1 MNSTP
6 RHPSLTPSRAAGSFL
21 VAEGL
26 LAFAPVA
33 IMAPAFGW
41 PASLGEPAAQ
51 QLANIAAHPQ
61 AVLWGYG
68 LYLLYSILVAAVG
81 VILAARWGGGLHRP
95 WAAAAAGFMALSAL
109 ARAMGILRWLT
120 VMPLLATAHGAGDAA
135 TRAQVAL
142 VFDAVHEWG
151 GGIGEVLGVSLFMAL
166 GLGAW
171 AVAARQAGTAPGGLI
186 AAAWAVAALLLS
198 LSLPVFGL
206 NLAAPVAVAVSL
218 LSVWMVA
225 AGVLAWRGR

>member
-1 MNSTP
+1 MNASSH
-6 RHPSLTPSRAAGSFL
+6 HPSLAPSRVMGAFL

-51 QLANIAAHPQ
+51 QLENIAAHPQ

-68 LYLLYSILVAAVG
+68 LYLLYSVLVAALG
-81 VILAARWGGGLHRP
+81 VALAARWGGGWHRP

-109 ARAMGILRWLT
+109 ARAIGILRWLT
-120 VMPLLATAHGAGDAA
+120 VMPVLAAAHGAGDATA
-135 TRAQVAL
+135 RAHVAL
-142 VFDAVHEWG
+142 VFDAVHAWG

-171 AVAARQAGTAPGGLI
+171 AVAARQAGTAPGALI
-186 AAAWAVAALLLS
+186 VSAWAVAALLLS